1 MKRVVP
7 RNSLQAQFLREEADR
22 YAFYDVSRL
31 SVALLPSC
39 ALLIYWCR
47 LREWSLSE
55 MLADPRYLWAFLF
68 KPRKAVFISKRDD
81 PTVGVNIARRYDS
94 EPFRTK
100 FPWDLMK
107 MDLGGRVFF
116 GRSELLRALRAN
128 DDTDRGKLLDLW
140 NGFTSARLPGWALPL
155 DKVKQV

>member
-1 MKRVVP
+1 MKKVVP
-7 RNSLQAQFLREEADR
+7 KDSLQAAFLWEEADR
-22 YAFYDVSRL
+22 YAFYTVFRL
-31 SVALLPSC
+31 SVAILPNC
-39 ALLIYWCR
+39 ALIIYWCR
-47 LREWSLSE
+47 LRDWSLSE

-81 PTVGVNIARRYDS
+81 PTIGVNIARRYDS

-107 MDLGGRVFF
+107 LDLGGRVFF

-128 DDTDRGKLLDLW
+128 DDTDRGELLDLW
-140 NGFTSARLPGWALPL
+140 KGFTSTMLSGWALPL
-155 DKVKQV
+155 DEVKQV